1 MKSFPCE
8 WRKWNA
14 QQYPVG
20 CDAEGCELA
29 PATGTVP
36 DQCQARFKCRA
47 SGLYMLELTVQ
58 DGCSSKSETVPVT
71 CKCAQELQL
80 NLIDAQVNL
89 KRCRTG
95 GARAFEDMSISA
107 SYGLT
112 AAPRS
117 QVVSGACPTTPAPT
131 MSPTAPATSGQ
142 CCPAAAPCT
151 ACTQC
156 PQCNACS
163 IVIQGGGGGAPVSP
177 PVAPA
182 PVPGTPTGLTPDA
195 PTTPSTGSVP
205 APVSPGVLAPVP
217 GNVPVPGALTPD
229 RATPALGPQV
239 TPGTPVQDPSGAS
252 FTSTGAEEDEEVS
265 TALLLGVIIP
275 ISVIMVGSIVAN
287 IMLFGKFKAAQ
298 AAAAGGDSGI
308 QLSTSP
314 TSVVVGRSV

>member
-1 MKSFPCE
+1 VKSFPCE

-89 KRCRTG
+89 KRCRAG

-117 QVVSGACPTTPAPT
+117 QHSVPT
-131 MSPTAPATSGQ
+131 MQRLLYRHSGWRWWR
-142 CCPAAAPCT
+142 
-151 ACTQC
+151 
-156 PQCNACS
+156 S
-163 IVIQGGGGGAPVSP
+163 RV
-177 PVAPA
+177 
-182 PVPGTPTGLTPDA
+182 
-195 PTTPSTGSVP
+195 TPSSTC
-205 APVSPGVLAPVP
+205 
-217 GNVPVPGALTPD
+217 
-229 RATPALGPQV
+229 
-239 TPGTPVQDPSGAS
+239 PSARN
-252 FTSTGAEEDEEVS
+252 TYW
-265 TALLLGVIIP
+265 L
-275 ISVIMVGSIVAN
+275 
-287 IMLFGKFKAAQ
+287 
-298 AAAAGGDSGI
+298 DS
-308 QLSTSP
+308 
-314 TSVVVGRSV
+314 